1 MGNYEKIFTRT
12 FHIKNMVSN
21 CCIILLKEKF
31 GQAGIRVNNIQLGTV
46 TVTGSPT
53 LITDKYID
61 DFLGKYGF
69 ELIKD
74 RESQLIEQIKIAVIE
89 LIHYLNNV
97 DSIVRKSDYLVEK
110 LGLSYSYLSRIFSSH
125 EPITLERYIILQ
137 KMERIKELI
146 DQKEYTLSEIAFMMD
161 YSSVQYLSN
170 QFRKE
175 TGVSVTDYKKS
186 TFVLKKP
193 IDKLY

>member
-53 LITDKYID
+53 LITDKYIN

>member
-69 ELIKD
+69 ELNKD

-175 TGVSVTDYKKS
+175 IGVSVTDYKKS

>member
-175 TGVSVTDYKKS
+175 TGLSVTDYKKS

>member
-1 MGNYEKIFTRT
+1 MGISEKLITWT

-21 CCIILLKEKF
+21 CCTILLKEKF
-31 GQAGIRVNNIQLGTV
+31 EQAGIRVDNIQLGTV
-46 TVTGSPT
+46 TVTCSPA
-53 LITDKYID
+53 LITDKFID
-61 DFLGKYGF
+61 NLLGKYGF
-69 ELIKD
+69 ELIKN
-74 RESQLIEQIKIAVIE
+74 RELQLIEQIKIAIIE
-89 LIHYLNNV
+89 LIHQLNNV

-146 DQKEYTLSEIAFMMD
+146 DQSEYTLSEIAFMMD

-175 TGVSVTDYKKS
+175 TRLSVTDYKKS
-186 TFVLKKP
+186 NFVLKKP

>member
-1 MGNYEKIFTRT
+1 MGISEKSITWI

-31 GQAGIRVNNIQLGTV
+31 EQAGIRVDNIQLGTV
-46 TVTGSPT
+46 TVTCSPA
-53 LITDKYID
+53 LITDKFID
-61 DFLGKYGF
+61 NLLGKYGF
-69 ELIKD
+69 ELIKN
-74 RESQLIEQIKIAVIE
+74 RELQLIEQIKIAIIE
-89 LIHYLNNV
+89 LIHQLNNV

-146 DQKEYTLSEIAFMMD
+146 DQSEYTLSEIAFMMD
-161 YSSVQYLSN
+161 YCSVQYLSN

-175 TGVSVTDYKKS
+175 TRLSVTDYKKS
-186 TFVLKKP
+186 NFVLKKP